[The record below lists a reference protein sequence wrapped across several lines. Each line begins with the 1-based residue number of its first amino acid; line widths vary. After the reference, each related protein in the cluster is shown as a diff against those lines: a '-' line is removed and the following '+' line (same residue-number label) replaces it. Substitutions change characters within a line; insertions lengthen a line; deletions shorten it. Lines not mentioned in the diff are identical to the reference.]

1 MALMDSFSAHV
12 LLDQISFQDVLELR
26 FFSIFDFHNFH
37 MGFINNKKKCN
48 LYFRSKVLIQTPSFQ
63 FLWFHPT
70 QN

>member
-37 MGFINNKKKCN
+37 MGFINNKKNVICILDLKFN
-48 LYFRSKVLIQTPSFQ
+48 PNS
-63 FLWFHPT
+63 
-70 QN
+70 